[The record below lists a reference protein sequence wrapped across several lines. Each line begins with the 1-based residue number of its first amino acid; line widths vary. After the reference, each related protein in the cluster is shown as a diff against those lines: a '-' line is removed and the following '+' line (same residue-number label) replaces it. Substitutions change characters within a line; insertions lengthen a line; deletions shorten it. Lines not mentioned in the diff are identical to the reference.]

1 MRIEL
6 DQHAVWVLV
15 DVELPDLGV
24 ARDVDTEVQYATI
37 RRHRPHGPSSLLMLT
52 RRTSGRREH
61 HEGRDT
67 AAPPPIEAAT
77 HAHQRPT
84 GKAQDLAAHPS
95 TNDGMD
101 AIDNL
106 VAGSR
111 RAQAIFDNSAERL
124 AAAALP
130 TTQDPDPT
138 KPASPAPRTQNVDVA
153 EQLTAMTVAVDMHH
167 VTTAALRSAFS
178 LYRESIDLIRPQRPS
193 D

>member
-1 MRIEL
+1 
-6 DQHAVWVLV
+6 
-15 DVELPDLGV
+15 
-24 ARDVDTEVQYATI
+24 
-37 RRHRPHGPSSLLMLT
+37 
-52 RRTSGRREH
+52 
-61 HEGRDT
+61 
-67 AAPPPIEAAT
+67 
-77 HAHQRPT
+77 
-84 GKAQDLAAHPS
+84 
-95 TNDGMD
+95 MD